1 MRDRPSTSSFG
12 EGGLS
17 HGNYYAIG
25 LVQLSSPNGGVNTVP
40 DVVFRASRLSHCRL
54 DVIFEPEISE
64 AFHSWRRKNRME
76 QKMGINGLSDEVVCC
91 LNAGY
96 L

>member
-40 DVVFRASRLSHCRL
+40 VVVLWVSRLSGCHL
-54 DVIFEPEISE
+54 DIIFEPESSE
-64 AFHSWRRKNRME
+64 TFPSWRRKNRME
-76 QKMGINGLSDEVVCC
+76 QKMGINGLSDEVVC
-91 LNAGY
+91 Y
-96 L
+96 V